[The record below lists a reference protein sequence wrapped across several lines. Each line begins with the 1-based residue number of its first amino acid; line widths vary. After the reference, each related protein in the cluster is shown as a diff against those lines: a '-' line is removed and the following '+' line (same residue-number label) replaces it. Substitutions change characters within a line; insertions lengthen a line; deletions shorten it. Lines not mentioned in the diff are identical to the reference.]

1 MVSDSQV
8 EELKSNQRQEEIDDI
23 DDSRKRLEDS
33 YQVRIKVLN
42 QRQNEI
48 KRNLR
53 LCLPQRLRLPLISI
67 SF

>member
-1 MVSDSQV
+1 MVSDSQL

-48 KRNLR
+48 KKELKTLFPTKVKAAFNKY
-53 LCLPQRLRLPLISI
+53 
-67 SF
+67 

>member
-1 MVSDSQV
+1 MVSDSQL

-33 YQVRIKVLN
+33 YQGRIKVLN

-48 KRNLR
+48 KNELKA
-53 LCLPQRLRLPLISI
+53 
-67 SF
+67 SFNK